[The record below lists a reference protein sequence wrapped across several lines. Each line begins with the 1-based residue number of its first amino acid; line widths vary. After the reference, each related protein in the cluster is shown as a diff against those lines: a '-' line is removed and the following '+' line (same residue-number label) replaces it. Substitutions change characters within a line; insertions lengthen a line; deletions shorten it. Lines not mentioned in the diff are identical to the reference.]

1 MERGFDALQHGRGPI
16 LVVVSALL
24 LILIIFAGGYFMMLF
39 ERRYRETHPEENRPK
54 PPDAPT
60 KP

>member
-16 LVVVSALL
+16 LVVVSTVL
-24 LILIIFAGGYFMMLF
+24 LILLIFAGGYFMMLF
-39 ERRYRETHPEENRPK
+39 ERRYREAHPEENRPR
-54 PPDAPT
+54 PPDSEP